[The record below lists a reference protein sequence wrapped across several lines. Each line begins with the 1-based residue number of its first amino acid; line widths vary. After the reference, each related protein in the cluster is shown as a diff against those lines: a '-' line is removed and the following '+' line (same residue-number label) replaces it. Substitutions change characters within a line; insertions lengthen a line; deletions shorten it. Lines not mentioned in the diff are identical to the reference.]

1 MDLVALSG
9 HALHTVMGIEAP
21 LPVGHVKE
29 SETAVGTKRGE
40 EGQHVEGSG
49 KNKVRTSALEDFSKR
64 NDTTTIT

>member
-1 MDLVALSG
+1 MFALSG
-9 HALHTVMGIEAP
+9 HALHTDMGIEAL

-29 SETAVGTKRGE
+29 SETADRTKRGE
-40 EGQHVEGSG
+40 EGQHVAGSG